1 MDGWHLFH
9 NSEPHLIE
17 IDNNVTMQEIVN
29 NFTNT
34 VAKIHQDL
42 QSDGF
47 FSWIVAEDDHNSTMH
62 VIQLDQVCCTVWKFK
77 NFSPTHILREINF
90 EIFLGRPNVTN
101 PRPLLTKELYSN
113 RGSIKESSRENCKTF
128 NY

>member
-62 VIQLDQVCCTVWKFK
+62 VIQLDQVRTMWKFS
-77 NFSPTHILREINF
+77 NFSPN
-90 EIFLGRPNVTN
+90 
-101 PRPLLTKELYSN
+101 
-113 RGSIKESSRENCKTF
+113 
-128 NY
+128 

>member
-62 VIQLDQVCCTVWKFK
+62 VIQLDQVCYTVWKF
-77 NFSPTHILREINF
+77 F
-90 EIFLGRPNVTN
+90 
-101 PRPLLTKELYSN
+101 PLLRFYVK
-113 RGSIKESSRENCKTF
+113 SILKYF
-128 NY
+128 